1 MAAQQSKKDKETQ
14 ATKEQ
19 ERNGRSVDANE
30 DQEDTEP
37 VEKGVKG
44 EATKDMKNVTNYL
57 NEELANRQSLSFL
70 QEAAKMHKTSILNKN
85 ANAGSVNRQDVEFL
99 VTEMRVSK
107 IVAEKALRDNK
118 GDVVAALNQLIEG

>member
-1 MAAQQSKKDKETQ
+1 MAPQAPANDKEAQ
-14 ATKEQ
+14 AGKGNLQNGRRTDVNDEQ
-19 ERNGRSVDANE
+19 EEN
-30 DQEDTEP
+30 EP

-70 QEAAKMHKTSILNKN
+70 QEAAKTHKAGMLSKN

-99 VTEMRVSK
+99 MAEMQVSK
-107 IVAEKALRDNK
+107 VSAEKSLRDNK